1 MNSEK
6 LAELKGLAEK
16 ATPGPWKLLRP
27 SVGIDSN
34 WHVTDE
40 GDTCVMHCY
49 GFAHAVDS
57 VSQANAAYISAANPT
72 VVLALLTKIKELE
85 SQKTALV
92 EVWESSKREKLQ
104 EQKRLDW
111 ALLNSAYYGAGHLSY
126 VDKIGEVQTLVVPTG
141 RVRETIDV
149 LMGNEEK
156 GNG

>member
-111 ALLNSAYYGAGHLSY
+111 ALKHNAGLPFNATHFKRLAWFDANGCQSTHST
-126 VDKIGEVQTLVVPTG
+126 DL
-141 RVRETIDV
+141 RATIDA
-149 LMGNEEK
+149 LMK
-156 GNG
+156 G